1 MTTSW
6 PEHYP
11 EKLKE
16 ISWKF
21 NEIAGP
27 NKYWNKHLSPICKN
41 SKLFVKKMF
50 EGLFEEQELKMTKPL
65 SDFISYIMKCFTI
78 YYTEENGEFKISMKK
93 DENNDKIF
101 NENELTRLGDAIG
114 FTKEQTKRM
123 LKHILARTC
132 EKYNKMIKI

>member
-1 MTTSW
+1 
-6 PEHYP
+6 
-11 EKLKE
+11 
-16 ISWKF
+16 
-21 NEIAGP
+21 
-27 NKYWNKHLSPICKN
+27 
-41 SKLFVKKMF
+41 MF

-93 DENNDKIF
+93 DEANDKIF

-123 LKHILARTC
+123 LKYILARTC